1 MVSEPGRSTS
11 AHEAGFSLIEALIAA
26 LILLFIALGL
36 IPLFARSLRDNTSG
50 NDSTQ
55 ASNHGKAKL
64 EEYLQ
69 LPFNNQS
76 LALAPASTSVTV
88 GESWAQGDATQV
100 GDANEGW
107 WAGAPAGRGK
117 LLWSRQTVV
126 RQYGITDLDDGKL
139 GDPLPGGTEPV
150 FVHLK
155 EVEVRLESEREPGNP
170 LGGGRVVTF
179 RMVKPF

>member
-1 MVSEPGRSTS
+1 MVMQPERHTS
-11 AHEAGFSLIEALIAA
+11 ARQAGFSLVESLVAA

-36 IPLFARSLRDNTSG
+36 IPLFARSLRDNTAG

-69 LPFNNQS
+69 LPFNNQ
-76 LALAPASTSVTV
+76 AVELAPASTSAVAAD
-88 GESWAQGDATQV
+88 SWAQGDVAQL
-100 GDANEGW
+100 GDADEGW
-107 WAGAPAGRGK
+107 WPGAPATHGR
-117 LLWSRQTVV
+117 LLWSRQSTV

-139 GDPLPGGTEPV
+139 GSPLPGGTEPI

-170 LGGGRVVTF
+170 LSGGRVVTF
-179 RMVKPF
+179 RVVKPF